1 MQRRPHETRRFA
13 YPVHLDPQVNRCTP
27 ALRSAYFQLSYCRAL
42 QSSPSAKMGAAHF
55 VTMEIAGLYNCP
67 GKPNP
72 RRRIGHQPPDVHT
85 VHQGSQSWAI
95 HTFCLHTEM
104 DRMPCATEW
113 VSSSYCLYNKQV
125 VWGSDYGEA
134 AESLGCTES
143 HWSLSQKST
152 QCKVMPYASAES
164 QVWGPGTPQSDVL
177 CILTRCGF
185 L

>member
-104 DRMPCATEW
+104 LLSGSAPPIVCIINKWFGAVTTARQLRALAAQNLTGAFPRKAHS
-113 VSSSYCLYNKQV
+113 VRSCLTLV
-125 VWGSDYGEA
+125 L
-134 AESLGCTES
+134 SL
-143 HWSLSQKST
+143 
-152 QCKVMPYASAES
+152 
-164 QVWGPGTPQSDVL
+164 
-177 CILTRCGF
+177 RCGGQVPHNRMF
-185 L
+185 SAF